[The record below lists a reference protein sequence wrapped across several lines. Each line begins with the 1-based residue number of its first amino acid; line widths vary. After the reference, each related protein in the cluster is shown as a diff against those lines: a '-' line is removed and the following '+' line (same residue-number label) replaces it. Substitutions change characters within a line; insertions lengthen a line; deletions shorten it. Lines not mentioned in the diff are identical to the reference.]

1 MKASSILGRFLS
13 SHGMTTYVI
22 HCNNRL
28 IATDAFLSQEN
39 ELWDKE
45 SNHSI
50 GSWVPPTKMRNE
62 YAESHTASIYGRETY
77 YEPAMSRAYSP
88 SPSQM
93 QMYPPPGYQSGRN
106 TPLSHVMT
114 AGVLHQPMPSR
125 PPTSYLDVQIPATR
139 SPEDQDFF
147 GGPTDADIERA
158 VEEHLRHADLTTVT
172 KREIRRRLEEQFG
185 QDLSSRKRVINDAI
199 DRVLLA
205 RAG

>member
-1 MKASSILGRFLS
+1 MISG
-13 SHGMTTYVI
+13 
-22 HCNNRL
+22 NNRL
-28 IATDAFLSQEN
+28 IATNASPFQEN

-106 TPLSHVMT
+106 TPLSQVMMP
-114 AGVLHQPMPSR
+114 LHQPTPSR
-125 PPTSYLDVQIPATR
+125 PATSYLDAVQIPTTR

-147 GGPTDADIERA
+147 GGPTDAELERA
-158 VEEHLRHADLTTVT
+158 VEDHLRNADLTTVT